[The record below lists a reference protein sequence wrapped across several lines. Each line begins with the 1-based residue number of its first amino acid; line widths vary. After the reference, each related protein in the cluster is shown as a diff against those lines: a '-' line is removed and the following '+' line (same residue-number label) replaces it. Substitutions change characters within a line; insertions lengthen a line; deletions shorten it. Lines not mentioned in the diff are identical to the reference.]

1 MSGKKHTI
9 IRHWNDNGDIR
20 KVRCKK
26 LPFQQNIYI
35 VKASQKQKSEK
46 MSQAQIEVNLTPPL
60 PSFHEAPSD
69 EIMADRL
76 DKWTPISP
84 QDLLQKASVGDWI
97 TYSKC
102 LDWKCPQDNKRST
115 TCVVIK
121 DMSPL
126 SITFTSTPPKKK
138 PAHDDQP
145 RRIFE
150 WSFSWASDSGNE
162 QINEAL
168 RGKFHRR
175 NFYVRPEGS
184 GPQVKQGKTAS
195 RKRKAPTAAKKA
207 ALINA
212 FE

>member
-1 MSGKKHTI
+1 
-9 IRHWNDNGDIR
+9 
-20 KVRCKK
+20 
-26 LPFQQNIYI
+26 
-35 VKASQKQKSEK
+35 
-46 MSQAQIEVNLTPPL
+46 MSQDQVVEVNLTPPL

-84 QDLLQKASVGDWI
+84 HDLLQKATVGDWI

-102 LDWKCPQDNKRST
+102 LDWKNPQDDKRST
-115 TCVVIK
+115 TTVVVK
-121 DMSPL
+121 DISPM

-138 PAHDDQP
+138 PAHGDQP

-150 WSFSWASDSGNE
+150 WSFSWASDSGSE

-175 NFYVRPEGS
+175 NFYMRPEGS
-184 GPQVKQGKTAS
+184 GPQQEKTS
-195 RKRKAPTAAKKA
+195 RKRKVPTAATASKKA
-207 ALINA
+207 AVT
-212 FE
+212 FD